1 MKTLFYLVFTALLS
15 AAIYAQRIPD
25 RMYVFNP
32 LFNTANHAPVNETQY
47 INSAGG
53 WGEFG
58 AYRIE
63 RDAEHNWYIK
73 LGSFIEFFRTG
84 ESKSFAFISNVEF
97 VANPDNDIRFK
108 PRALIWEEGFVYTGK
123 TESYFWQIGYF
134 HRCKHDLDMYFYR
147 KQRAMIFGSIQ
158 SKFIFP
164 LDFLNEKDNALFS
177 IRGELYTIRQDERF
191 PSYWMDHSYNW
202 NQLIG
207 TAGFNFNFT
216 KEISPQYFN
225 YYFNSYFHVNLFSSY
240 DGYLSRFKD
249 VNRATLNGGIS
260 AGIAIRGNAEFRIGL
275 GYEYLSDTSINP
287 FPEPAH
293 LVSIGVT
300 VLNHT
305 SIR

>member
-1 MKTLFYLVFTALLS
+1 MKYSIVISFIILHIIPL
-15 AAIYAQRIPD
+15 IGQRIPD

-32 LFNTANHAPVNETQY
+32 LFNSADHAPANETKY
-47 INSAGG
+47 INSVGG

-84 ESKSFAFISNVEF
+84 DRKSFAFISNVEF
-97 VANPDNDIRFK
+97 IANPDNDIRFK

-123 TESYFWQIGYF
+123 TDSYFWQIGYF

-147 KQRAMIFGSIQ
+147 KQRSMIFGSIQ

-164 LDFLNEKDNALFS
+164 LDLWNEKDNAIFGV
-177 IRGELYTIRQDERF
+177 RTELYTIRQDERF
-191 PSYWMDHSYNW
+191 PSQWMSYSYNW

-216 KEISPQYFN
+216 KEISPEYFN
-225 YYFNSYFHVNLFSSY
+225 YYFNSYLHVNLFSSNE
-240 DGYLSRFKD
+240 GYLNRFKD
-249 VNRATLNGGIS
+249 VNRATLNGGITT
-260 AGIAIRGNAEFRIGL
+260 GIAIRGNAEFRIGL
-275 GYEYLSDTSINP
+275 SYEYLSDTSVNP
-287 FPEPAH
+287 YPESAH
-293 LVSIGVT
+293 LISIGVT